1 MPIKLGE
8 MLIKARLLT
17 SEALDDA
24 LKSQVIFGGRLGTNL
39 IEMGCIDEE
48 ELARILSEKLRVPY
62 ADPGELMEV
71 SPAIVALIS
80 AELAEKHQF
89 VPLRLDGRRLSVAM
103 ADPSDLAALDEI
115 AFLTGYVIQPMVT
128 PEIRLLAALEKY
140 YGIRRELRFIPVS
153 KSLGGRRTCSYTPR
167 PTDPLVAPREVV
179 DFSVI
184 PGGEADYF
192 SVEDEQAVRDAALER
207 CSVDAVSRE
216 LVEARD
222 RDAVAVTL
230 VRWAAAVFG
239 SAGLVIVGDNAV
251 RGWEAAVGAERLDQ
265 FAGLRIGHDE
275 PSVFQTV
282 IKDGTVFAGAAP
294 DVPANRRLL
303 VALGAK
309 EPQGIVLMPMLMKK
323 RVVTIL
329 CATGPSDRLG
339 ERLAELRTVAR
350 KGVMAFEILI
360 LRNKI
365 LMT

>member
-8 MLIKARLLT
+8 MLIKGGLLSSAT
-17 SEALDDA
+17 LDDA

-39 IEMGCIDEE
+39 IEMGCIGEE

-62 ADPGELMEV
+62 ADPRKLMEV
-71 SPAIVALIS
+71 PPAVIALIS
-80 AELAEKHQF
+80 AELAEKHKL
-89 VPLRLDGRRLSVAM
+89 VPLRLDGRRLTIAM
-103 ADPSDLAALDEI
+103 ADPSDLPALDEI

-153 KSLGGRRTCSYTPR
+153 KELGGRRVCSYTPR
-167 PTDPLVAPREVV
+167 ATDPTVTPREVV

-184 PGGEADYF
+184 PGGDADYF
-192 SVEDEQAVRDAALER
+192 SLEDEQAARDAALER
-207 CSVDAVSRE
+207 CSVDTVSRE
-216 LVEARD
+216 LVEAKD
-222 RDAVAVTL
+222 RDAVAVAL
-230 VRWAAAVFG
+230 VRWTAAAFG
-239 SAGLVIVGDNAV
+239 NAGLVIVGENAV
-251 RGWEAAVGAERLDQ
+251 RGWEAATGAERLDR

-275 PSVFQTV
+275 PSVFQSA
-282 IKDGTVFAGAAP
+282 IRDGTVFVGAAP

-303 VALGAK
+303 AALGVS
-309 EPQGIVLMPMLMKK
+309 EPHGVVLIPMLMKK

-329 CATGPSDRLG
+329 CAAGPFNRPG

-350 KGVMAFEILI
+350 KGIMAFEILI
-360 LRNKI
+360 LKSKI